1 MPRFELGRL
10 LATPGA
16 LRAIAPASLVTALQ
30 RHAVGDWGELSDED
44 RAANE
49 AALAEGTRLLSAY
62 TLDATPVWVI
72 TEGDRSATTVLLPH
86 ES

>member
-49 AALAEGTRLLSAY
+49 A
-62 TLDATPVWVI
+62 
-72 TEGDRSATTVLLPH
+72 RS
-86 ES
+86 ESVG